1 MPQYSLDD
9 IKVAAM
15 NSKIEYAGTQLSRRV
30 QTDAQGL
37 GFKFTDVRLTILE
50 LTEDCFD
57 KTHHYDQGAPDDSY
71 IITTDCRLN
80 EGDKVTIYLKL
91 RLKGKHLSIIRV
103 GSFHLPRY

>member
-1 MPQYSLDD
+1 MPQYDLDD
-9 IKVAAM
+9 IKKAAI
-15 NSKIEYAGTQLSRRV
+15 NSKIEYRGTQLNRRV
-30 QTDAQGL
+30 QAEAQSL
-37 GFKFTDVRLTILE
+37 GFKFNDVRLTILE

-57 KTHHYDQGAPDDSY
+57 KTHHYEKGAPDDSY

-91 RLKGKHLSIIRV
+91 RLKGKHLSIVSV